1 MEKIDQLQRLV
12 FRTGVTIFRTG
23 DPGDCAYV
31 IQSGVVDI
39 VRKVGGKPRTIA
51 SLAAGEMFGEMALI
65 DGRRRM
71 ADAVTAAETTLLVV
85 SAFQVKEKLRAA
97 DPFMRALVRMFV
109 ENLRVTTR
117 NALVATDRIDAMAAA
132 LRQAGLNVPPENPA
146 AYDGADSARG

>member
-12 FRTGVTIFRTG
+12 FRGGVTIFRMG

-85 SAFQVKEKLRAA
+85 PAHQVNEKMRTA
-97 DPFMRALVRMFV
+97 DPFVRALVRMFG
-109 ENLRVTTR
+109 ENLRVMTR
-117 NALVATDRIDAMAAA
+117 NALLAKDRIDRMADAMT
-132 LRQAGLNVPPENPA
+132 RAGLDVPPENPA
-146 AYDGADSARG
+146 AYDGDGRS